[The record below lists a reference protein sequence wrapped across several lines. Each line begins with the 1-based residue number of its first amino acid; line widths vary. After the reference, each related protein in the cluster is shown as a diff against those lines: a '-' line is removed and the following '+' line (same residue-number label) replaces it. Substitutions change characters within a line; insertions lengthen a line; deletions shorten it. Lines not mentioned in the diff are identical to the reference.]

1 MDLKNETDLGIG
13 LVRNEDYVGLYF
25 NLTAW
30 NIKKPSNVIQLSLR
44 KGSWINISLISYC
57 QITLSDQAISKPFQS
72 KRNEEGHVHA
82 GTHLIIMGD
91 SSCRETIDKSDPAI
105 LNYYRQFLIKG
116 FDWHI
121 NSRGARIFSLFILCF
136 YFYSLLSSDER

>member
-57 QITLSDQAISKPFQS
+57 QITLSDQAISNPFQS

-82 GTHLIIMGD
+82 GTHLIIMD
-91 SSCRETIDKSDPAI
+91 ESSCRETIDKSDPAI

-116 FDWHI
+116 FD
-121 NSRGARIFSLFILCF
+121 NILK
-136 YFYSLLSSDER
+136 